1 MEKSYVTMGLCPI
14 CGKEN
19 GTILMDRR
27 IKDTF
32 ERQTIDPTNPC
43 DKCKEKYLKK
53 GVMMF
58 CPESG
63 DLVVIKDKAFM
74 GMFEQKLPKK
84 KIAFCEQGVIDIIN
98 QQTK

>member
-1 MEKSYVTMGLCPI
+1 MEKSYVTMGLFPI

-32 ERQTIDPTNPC
+32 GKQTIDPTNPC
-43 DKCKEKYLKK
+43 DKCKEKYLKN
-53 GVMMF
+53 GVMLF
-58 CPESG
+58 CFESG
-63 DLVVIKDKAFM
+63 DLVVLKDEAFK
-74 GMFEQKLPKK
+74 GMFERELPPK
-84 KIAFCEQGVIDIIN
+84 KIAFCEQGVIDKIN